1 MTCEDPACSE
11 QHEPTA
17 KYALPIV
24 LFKDETSPTYTAA
37 INQMVQNLLTDCGAN
52 MKCAITTNQ
61 SFYDHIN
68 KAAREWVALQEGDG
82 PFITSEIV
90 FDAATEQKEEQ

>member
-1 MTCEDPACSE
+1 MTCEDPACEGHAES
-11 QHEPTA
+11 TA
-17 KYALPIV
+17 KYTLPIV
-24 LFKDETSPTYTAA
+24 LFKDETAPTYTAA

-68 KAAREWVALQEGDG
+68 KAAREWASLQEGDG

-90 FDAATEQKEEQ
+90 FDAATETKEE

>member
-1 MTCEDPACSE
+1 MTCEDPTCQE
-11 QHEPTA
+11 NHEVDSR
-17 KYALPIV
+17 YRLPIV
-24 LFKDETSPTYTAA
+24 LFKDETAPTYTAA
-37 INQMVQNLLTDCGAN
+37 INYMVQNLLTDCGAN

-68 KAAREWVALQEGDG
+68 KAAREWASLQEGDG

-90 FDAATEQKEEQ
+90 FDAATETKEE